1 MQDSRSYNAEVRE
14 LFSNLT
20 HAGDLT
26 IDSRQIFV
34 VEVQESAEGARLV
47 LFVCVNKG
55 TIAQTRF
62 RAWGCPHFLAG
73 AEVVCREME
82 GVCVDAPYDARVQY
96 LMKRLDVPVQKTGKM
111 LLIED
116 AAQQIIAAIQ

>member
-1 MQDSRSYNAEVRE
+1 MHESRSYSEEVLE
-14 LFSNLT
+14 LFSNLD
-20 HAGDLT
+20 HAGDIT
-26 IDSRQIFV
+26 IDSNQIFV
-34 VEVQESAEGARLV
+34 AEVHESAEGARLV

-82 GVCVDAPYDARVQY
+82 GVRVDVPYDAGVQY
-96 LMKRLDVPVQKTGKM
+96 LMKRLNVPVQKTGKM